1 MPPAPTCTSR
11 CAVTARPTTRC
22 TCSSPPISRRSSTTT
37 WPPPARTS
45 TRTSDS
51 VAPDAGTDELEGGDE
66 PLETLLAIDPADLAE
81 KPEAREAGDRSREL
95 IALYLQE
102 ISRVKLLTAE
112 EEQDLARRVQAG
124 DTDAERRLVEA
135 NLRLVV
141 KIARRYLRRGLS
153 LLDLIEEGNVGLLH
167 AVRKF
172 QAGRGTRFS
181 TYATWWIRQAVV
193 RALANQARTIRL
205 PVHVELLL
213 SRYMKQRNVL
223 TQKLGRAPTLEEVAA
238 VMNRP
243 VGELEQLESLRQQPV
258 SLDKPTGEDGKGN
271 LGETVEDPDAAAGS
285 GLAAMLR
292 ARADL
297 AGVLQDL
304 PDRERTVV
312 TLRFG
317 LGGEAPL
324 TLARI
329 GQRLGL
335 TRERVRQIE
344 STALQHLRRLLA
356 ARDVEPSDLL

>member
-1 MPPAPTCTSR
+1 MGAEPERA
-11 CAVTARPTTRC
+11 
-22 TCSSPPISRRSSTTT
+22 
-37 WPPPARTS
+37 
-45 TRTSDS
+45 
-51 VAPDAGTDELEGGDE
+51 DELEGGDE
-66 PLETLLAIDPADLAE
+66 PLETLLEQDPAELGERPDS
-81 KPEAREAGDRSREL
+81 PEAGDRSREL

-112 EEQDLARRVQAG
+112 QEQELARRVQAG
-124 DTDAERRLVEA
+124 DAEAEKRLVEA

-141 KIARRYLRRGLS
+141 RIARRYLNRGLS

-167 AVRKF
+167 AARKF
-172 QAGRGTRFS
+172 RPDRGTRFS

-213 SRYMKQRNVL
+213 SQYLKQRNLL
-223 TQKLGRAPTLEEVAA
+223 TQKLGRPPTVQEVAA
-238 VMNRP
+238 AMKRP
-243 VGELEQLESLRQQPV
+243 AGELEQLESLRRHPV
-258 SLDKPTGEDGKGN
+258 SLDKPSGTDGKGN
-271 LGETVEDPDAAAGS
+271 LGETVEDPNATAGT
-285 GLAAMLR
+285 GLGAILR

-304 PDRERTVV
+304 PDRERTVI

-317 LGGEAPL
+317 LGAEAPM
-324 TLARI
+324 TLERI

-344 STALQHLRRLLA
+344 ATALQHLRRLLA

>member
-1 MPPAPTCTSR
+1 MASEPE
-11 CAVTARPTTRC
+11 TA
-22 TCSSPPISRRSSTTT
+22 
-37 WPPPARTS
+37 
-45 TRTSDS
+45 
-51 VAPDAGTDELEGGDE
+51 DELEDDDE
-66 PLETLLAIDPADLAE
+66 PLEALLDKDPAELGE
-81 KPEAREAGDRSREL
+81 KPEAPEAGDRSREL
-95 IALYLQE
+95 MALYLQE
-102 ISRVKLLTAE
+102 ISRVKLLTPE
-112 EEQDLARRVQAG
+112 GEQDLARRVQAG
-124 DTDAERRLVEA
+124 DAEAQKRLVEA

-141 KIARRYLRRGLS
+141 RIARRYLHRGLS

-167 AVRKF
+167 AARKF
-172 QAGRGTRFS
+172 QPDRGTRFS

-213 SRYMKQRNVL
+213 AQYVKQRNAL

-243 VGELEQLESLRQQPV
+243 AGELEELESLRQQPV

-271 LGETVEDPDAAAGS
+271 LGETVADPNASAGT

-324 TLARI
+324 TLERI

>member
-1 MPPAPTCTSR
+1 MASEPERA
-11 CAVTARPTTRC
+11 
-22 TCSSPPISRRSSTTT
+22 
-37 WPPPARTS
+37 
-45 TRTSDS
+45 
-51 VAPDAGTDELEGGDE
+51 DELEGGDE
-66 PLETLLAIDPADLAE
+66 PLETLLEQDPAELGD
-81 KPEAREAGDRSREL
+81 KSDTPEAGARSREL

-112 EEQDLARRVQAG
+112 QEQELARRVQAG
-124 DTDAERRLVEA
+124 DAEAEKRLVEA

-141 KIARRYLRRGLS
+141 RVARRYLNRGLS

-167 AVRKF
+167 AARKF
-172 QAGRGTRFS
+172 RPDRGTRFS
-181 TYATWWIRQAVV
+181 TYAIWWIRQAVV

-213 SRYMKQRNVL
+213 TQYVKQRNLL
-223 TQKLGRAPTLEEVAA
+223 TQKLGRPPTLQEVAA
-238 VMNRP
+238 AMERP
-243 VGELEQLESLRQQPV
+243 VGELEQLESLRQHPV
-258 SLDKPTGEDGKGN
+258 SLDKPVGTDGKGN
-271 LGETVEDPDAAAGS
+271 LSEIVEDPNATAGA
-285 GLAAMLR
+285 GLAAILR

-304 PDRERTVV
+304 PDRERTVI

-317 LGGEAPL
+317 LGGEEPM
-324 TLARI
+324 TLERI

-344 STALQHLRRLLA
+344 GAALQHLRRLLA

>member
-1 MPPAPTCTSR
+1 MAPEPE
-11 CAVTARPTTRC
+11 TA
-22 TCSSPPISRRSSTTT
+22 
-37 WPPPARTS
+37 
-45 TRTSDS
+45 
-51 VAPDAGTDELEGGDE
+51 DELEGGDE
-66 PLETLLAIDPADLAE
+66 PLEALLDKDPAELGE
-81 KPEAREAGDRSREL
+81 KPDAPGAGDRSREL

-102 ISRVKLLTAE
+102 ISRVKLLTPE

-124 DTDAERRLVEA
+124 DAEAQKQLVEA

-141 KIARRYLRRGLS
+141 RIARRYLHRGLS

-167 AVRKF
+167 AARKF
-172 QAGRGTRFS
+172 QPDRGTRFS

-213 SRYMKQRNVL
+213 SQYMKQRNVL
-223 TQKLGRAPTLEEVAA
+223 TQKLGRPPTLEEVAA
-238 VMNRP
+238 VMKRP
-243 VGELEQLESLRQQPV
+243 AGELEQLESLRQQPL

-271 LGETVEDPDAAAGS
+271 LGETVEDPNAAAGT
-285 GLAAMLR
+285 GLATMLR

-312 TLRFG
+312 MLRFG
-317 LGGEAPL
+317 LGGDQPMTLEA
-324 TLARI
+324 I

-344 STALQHLRRLLA
+344 GTALEHLRRLLA